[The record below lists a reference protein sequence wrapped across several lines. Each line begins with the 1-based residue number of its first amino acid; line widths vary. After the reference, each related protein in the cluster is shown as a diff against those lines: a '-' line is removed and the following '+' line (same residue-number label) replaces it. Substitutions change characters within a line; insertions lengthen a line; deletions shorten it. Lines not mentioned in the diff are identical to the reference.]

1 MQSDSPLTV
10 LKGVGPALAKKL
22 EKLNLSRVD
31 DLLFLLPLRYEDR
44 TQIIKIGALAAGDRC
59 LVTGEVLLA
68 ETVFRG
74 RRNLLVRIGDGS
86 GQLTLR
92 FFHFSRQQQAQ
103 FANGIHVSCFGDV
116 RKGSSGFE
124 MIHPEYRVLRD
135 DEGAHMSDSLTPIY
149 PATEGVQQGRLRNLT
164 NQALLK
170 MASAPP
176 PELLPE
182 SLTQKM
188 GMPSLA
194 EAIAYLHRPPP
205 DADIKQMLLGT
216 HACQQRLAFEELL
229 AHYLS
234 LRNLREL
241 AATKDAVALIDGSD
255 DVNEFIADLPF
266 QLTVAQR
273 RVVGDIL
280 SDLSEAH
287 PMMRLIQ
294 GDVGSGKT
302 VVAAIAC
309 VKAIACGV
317 QAVIMAPTSFVA
329 HYLSLRNLRELA
341 ATKDAV
347 ALIDGSDDVNEF
359 IADLP
364 FQLTVA
370 QRRVVGDI
378 LSDLSEA
385 HPMMRL
391 IQGDVGSG
399 KTVVAA
405 IACVKAIACGVQAVI
420 MAPTEILAEQHW
432 RSFADWF
439 RALQIEPAWLSGSQ
453 RVAARR
459 ESLAAIADGS
469 AKLIVGTHAL
479 FQEGVDFK
487 QLGLLVIDEQHRFG
501 VHQRMALRDKGV
513 TSGRHPHQL
522 VMTAT
527 PIPRT
532 LAMAA
537 YADLDTSVI
546 DELPPGRQPVST
558 VAIPETRRSEV
569 IERVRSSCADGHQAY
584 WVCPLIEE
592 SEVLDYQA
600 AEASYQ
606 ILTEAL
612 PDVRVGLVH
621 GRMRAAEKDRG
632 MKSFKEGL
640 VQLLV
645 ATTVI
650 EVGVDV
656 PNASLMIIENAERMG
671 LSQLH
676 QLRGRVGRG
685 AALSHCVL
693 LYKPPLGRIAKQRL
707 SVLRDTN
714 DGFIV
719 AQRDLELR
727 GPGEMLGT
735 KQTGLPDYRIANL
748 ARDAELMP
756 QVQITAETLR
766 KDNYD
771 KAAAIV
777 RRWLGDAGRYG
788 KV

>member
-1 MQSDSPLTV
+1 MLSDALTV

-22 EKLNLSRVD
+22 EKLGLQRVE

-44 TQIIKIGALAAGDRC
+44 TQLIKIGALVTGTRC
-59 LVTGEVLLA
+59 LVSGEVLLA
-68 ETVFRG
+68 ETAYRG
-74 RRNLLVRIGDGS
+74 RRNLLVRITDGS

-103 FANGIHVSCFGDV
+103 FQGGAHVICFGEV
-116 RKGSSGFE
+116 RRGSAGFE
-124 MIHPEYRVLRD
+124 MIHPEYRVLR
-135 DEGAHMSDSLTPIY
+135 EGQDAAMSDSLTPIY
-149 PATEGVQQGRLRNLT
+149 PATEGVQQGRLRSLT
-164 NQALLK
+164 DQTLRA
-170 MASAPP
+170 MHDDPP
-176 PELLPE
+176 AELLPP
-182 SLTQKM
+182 SVTGKL

-194 EAIAYLHRPPP
+194 DAIRYLHRPPA
-205 DADIKQMLLGT
+205 DADIEQMQSGK
-216 HACQQRLAFEELL
+216 HPCQQRLAFEELL

-234 LRNLREL
+234 LRSLRAL
-241 AATKDAVALIDGSD
+241 AETDDAIALVDGVEQVSGF
-255 DVNEFIADLPF
+255 VADLPF
-266 QLTVAQR
+266 SLTGAQQ
-273 RVVGDIL
+273 RVVDEILGDL
-280 SDLSEAH
+280 AQPH

-309 VKAIACGV
+309 LKTISCGV
-317 QAVIMAPTSFVA
+317 QAA
-329 HYLSLRNLRELA
+329 
-341 ATKDAV
+341 
-347 ALIDGSDDVNEF
+347 
-359 IADLP
+359 
-364 FQLTVA
+364 
-370 QRRVVGDI
+370 
-378 LSDLSEA
+378 
-385 HPMMRL
+385 
-391 IQGDVGSG
+391 
-399 KTVVAA
+399 
-405 IACVKAIACGVQAVI
+405 I

-432 RSFADWF
+432 RNFSDWF
-439 RALQIEPAWLSGSQ
+439 QPLGIEPAWLSGSQ
-453 RVAARR
+453 KAAARR
-459 ESLAAIADGS
+459 ESLASIADGR
-469 AKLIVGTHAL
+469 ARLVVGTHAL
-479 FQEGVDFK
+479 FQEGVEFN
-487 QLGLLVIDEQHRFG
+487 QLALVVIDEQHRFG

-513 TSGRHPHQL
+513 GKEGHPHQL

-558 VAIPETRRSEV
+558 IAVPDSRRSEIV
-569 IERVRSSCADGHQAY
+569 ERVRAACASGQQAY

-606 ILTEAL
+606 MLTEAL
-612 PDVRVGLVH
+612 PELRVGLVH
-621 GRMRAAEKDRG
+621 GRMRPTEKERG
-632 MKSFKEGL
+632 MQAFKEGL
-640 VQLLV
+640 IQVLV

-685 AALSHCVL
+685 AAQSHCVL
-693 LYKPPLGRIAKQRL
+693 LYKPPLGRIAKERL
-707 SVLRDTN
+707 AVLRDTN
-714 DGFIV
+714 DGFVV

-727 GPGEMLGT
+727 GPGELLGT
-735 KQTGLPDYRIANL
+735 RQTGLPDYRVANL
-748 ARDAELMP
+748 VRDAELMP
-756 QVQITAETLR
+756 QVQITAEAIR
-766 KDNYD
+766 KSSSSR
-771 KAAAIV
+771 AAAIV

>member
-1 MQSDSPLTV
+1 MQSDSPLTS
-10 LKGVGPALAKKL
+10 LKGVGPALAVKL
-22 EKLNLSRVD
+22 GKLNLYRVD

-44 TQIIKIGALAAGDRC
+44 TQLVKIGALQTGARC
-59 LVTGEVLLA
+59 LVSGEVLLS

-74 RRNLLVRIGDGS
+74 RRNLLVRLSDGS
-86 GQLTLR
+86 AQLTLR

-103 FANGIHVSCFGDV
+103 FQVGKHVTCFGEV
-116 RKGSSGFE
+116 RRGKSGFE

-135 DEGAHMSDSLTPIY
+135 EQEAVTDDSLTPIY

-164 NQALLK
+164 DQALAH
-170 MASAPP
+170 MVASPP
-176 PELLPE
+176 EELLPGSIKE
-182 SLTQKM
+182 KL

-194 EAIAYLHRPPP
+194 DAILYLHRPPA
-205 DADIKQMLLGT
+205 DADVKEMLAGT
-216 HACQQRLAFEELL
+216 HPCQQRLAFEELL

-234 LRNLREL
+234 LRKLRAL
-241 AATKDAVALIDGSD
+241 AATEDAVAMIDGNE
-255 DVNEFIADLPF
+255 DVSGFVADLPF
-266 QLTVAQR
+266 RLTAAQD

-280 SDLSEAH
+280 NDLAQPH

-309 VKAIACGV
+309 IKSIACGV
-317 QAVIMAPTSFVA
+317 QAA
-329 HYLSLRNLRELA
+329 
-341 ATKDAV
+341 
-347 ALIDGSDDVNEF
+347 
-359 IADLP
+359 
-364 FQLTVA
+364 
-370 QRRVVGDI
+370 
-378 LSDLSEA
+378 
-385 HPMMRL
+385 
-391 IQGDVGSG
+391 
-399 KTVVAA
+399 
-405 IACVKAIACGVQAVI
+405 I

-432 RSFADWF
+432 RSFSDWF
-439 RALQIEPAWLSGSQ
+439 RPLGIEPAWLSGSQ
-453 RVAARR
+453 RAAARR
-459 ESLAAIADGS
+459 ESLAAIANGN
-469 AKLIVGTHAL
+469 APLVVGTHAL
-479 FQEGVDFK
+479 FQEGVDFHR
-487 QLGLLVIDEQHRFG
+487 LGLVVIDEQHRFG
-501 VHQRMALRDKGV
+501 VHQRMALRDKGI
-513 TSGRHPHQL
+513 SADGQPHQL

-558 VAIPETRRSEV
+558 IAIPETRRGEV
-569 IERVRSSCADGHQAY
+569 VERVRLACASGQQAY

-606 ILTEAL
+606 MLTEAL
-612 PDVRVGLVH
+612 PDLRIGLVH
-621 GRMRAAEKDRG
+621 GRMRAAEKERG
-632 MKSFKEGL
+632 MKTFKEGL
-640 VQLLV
+640 IQLLV

-656 PNASLMIIENAERMG
+656 PNASLMIIENSERMG

-685 AALSHCVL
+685 AVQSHCVL
-693 LYKPPLGRIAKQRL
+693 LYRSPLGRIAKERL
-707 SVLRDTN
+707 AVLRDTN
-714 DGFIV
+714 DGFVV

-727 GPGEMLGT
+727 GPGELLGT

-748 ARDAELMP
+748 VRDAELMP
-756 QVQITAETLR
+756 QVQITAETLHKQSEHR
-766 KDNYD
+766 S
-771 KAAAIV
+771 AAIV
-777 RRWLGDAGRYG
+777 RRWLGDASRYG

>member
-1 MQSDSPLTV
+1 MAQNLPLSS
-10 LKGVGPALAKKL
+10 LKGVGPALEKTL
-22 EKLNLSRVD
+22 EKLNLHRVD

-44 TQIIKIGALAAGDRC
+44 TQLVRIGALELGARC

-74 RRNLLVRIGDGS
+74 RRNLLVRLSDGS

-103 FANGIHVSCFGDV
+103 FQVGVHISCFGEI
-116 RKGSSGFE
+116 RRGQSGFE
-124 MIHPEYRVLRD
+124 MIHPEYRVLRSD
-135 DEGAHMSDSLTPIY
+135 HGAVTDDSLTAIY
-149 PATEGVQQGRLRNLT
+149 PGTEGVQQGRLRNLT
-164 NQALLK
+164 DQALQQ
-170 MASAPP
+170 MHAAPP
-176 PELLPE
+176 EELLPPAITKK
-182 SLTQKM
+182 L

-194 EAIAYLHRPPP
+194 DAINYLHRPPP
-205 DADIKQMLLGT
+205 DADTKQLLSGT
-216 HACQQRLAFEELL
+216 HPCQQRLAFEELL

-234 LRNLREL
+234 LRNLRALSASE
-241 AATKDAVALIDGSD
+241 DAIALDDGNE
-255 DVNEFIADLPF
+255 DVSGFVSDLPF
-266 QLTVAQR
+266 ELTGAQD
-273 RVVGDIL
+273 RVVDDIL
-280 SDLSEAH
+280 SDLAEPH

-317 QAVIMAPTSFVA
+317 QAA
-329 HYLSLRNLRELA
+329 
-341 ATKDAV
+341 
-347 ALIDGSDDVNEF
+347 
-359 IADLP
+359 
-364 FQLTVA
+364 
-370 QRRVVGDI
+370 
-378 LSDLSEA
+378 
-385 HPMMRL
+385 
-391 IQGDVGSG
+391 
-399 KTVVAA
+399 
-405 IACVKAIACGVQAVI
+405 I

-432 RSFADWF
+432 RSFSDWF
-439 RALQIEPAWLSGSQ
+439 RPLGIEVAWLSGSQ
-453 RVAARR
+453 RTVARR
-459 ESLAAIADGS
+459 ESLEAIANGD
-469 AKLIVGTHAL
+469 AKLVVGTHAL
-479 FQEGVDFK
+479 FQEGVEFHR
-487 QLGLLVIDEQHRFG
+487 LGLVVIDEQHRFG

-513 TSGRHPHQL
+513 SSDGHPHQL

-558 VAIPETRRSEV
+558 VALPETRRSEV
-569 IERVRSSCADGHQAY
+569 VERVLSACSSGQQAY

-592 SEVLDYQA
+592 SDVLDYQA

-606 ILTEAL
+606 MLTESL
-612 PDVRVGLVH
+612 PDLRIGLVH
-621 GRMRAAEKDRG
+621 GRMRPAEKERG
-632 MKSFKEGL
+632 MKAFKEGL
-640 VQLLV
+640 IQLLV

-685 AALSHCVL
+685 ATQSHCVL
-693 LYKPPLGRIAKQRL
+693 LYKSPLGRVAKERL
-707 SVLRDTN
+707 AVLRDTN

-727 GPGEMLGT
+727 GPGELMGT
-735 KQTGLPDYRIANL
+735 RQTGLPDYRIADL
-748 ARDAELMP
+748 VRDAELMP
-756 QVQITAETLR
+756 EVQITAESIR
-766 KDNYD
+766 KESEGR
-771 KAAAIV
+771 AAAIV
-777 RRWLGDAGRYG
+777 RRWLGDASRYG